1 MNLYTEIK
9 VWKRVS
15 DSSAVRYACLQDVA
29 LHRYIV
35 QSADFFRLPLQ
46 KRQIEDFDK
55 QFVELFIG
63 NPPADRKDWFDSL
76 EAAIAAHDRDFA

>member
-1 MNLYTEIK
+1 MSLYIEVK

-15 DSSAVRYACLQDVA
+15 DSSAIRYACFHDVTS
-29 LHRYIV
+29 HRYVV

-46 KRQIEDFDK
+46 KQQVEDFDK
-55 QFVELFIG
+55 QFAELFIG
-63 NPPADRKDWFDSL
+63 NPLTERSDWFDSL